1 MATIVTNTNRV
12 HDGCNYYLMCRIS
25 NDEWVSFLNKAFV
38 LHSNNGKLHG
48 QFLSSSWFKKQ
59 IQCNDTLDVLV
70 VRLPRRDS
78 TFHPDIMITAD
89 MLSQRLTEYETN
101 NLCCERLNYEDLDF
115 VAIHKHYRCDT
126 IKYTCNM
133 ISERK
138 SGNNINNV
146 TDESIFGTHNGSNIN
161 MTFEMLNEI
170 DSFVNLNILDNSDSD
185 TLNESLDIPRLCR
198 NDGSWNIYRNSFSDT
213 NNDHVYYI
221 TCPQFT
227 LNI

>member
-1 MATIVTNTNRV
+1 MASIVMNTNRV
-12 HDGCNYYLMCRIS
+12 HGGCNYYLMCRIS
-25 NDEWVSFLNKAFV
+25 NGEWVSFLNKAFV

-59 IQCNDTLDVLV
+59 IQYNESLDVII
-70 VRLPRRDS
+70 VRLPHRDS
-78 TFHPDIMITAD
+78 TFNPDITITAD
-89 MLSQRLTEYETN
+89 MLSQRLTEYETH
-101 NLCCERLNYEDLDF
+101 NLCSEYVNYEELDF

-133 ISERK
+133 INERN
-138 SGNNINNV
+138 SGDNRTSV
-146 TDESIFGTHNGSNIN
+146 TDESIFGTHGESNIN
-161 MTFEMLNEI
+161 MTFEMLNEM
-170 DSFVNLNILDNSDSD
+170 DSFVNLNIIDNSNID
-185 TLNESLDIPRLCR
+185 TLNECLDIPRLSR

-213 NNDHVYYI
+213 NNDPVYYI

>member
-1 MATIVTNTNRV
+1 MVTNTNRV
-12 HDGCNYYLMCRIS
+12 HGGCNYYLMCRIS
-25 NDEWVSFLNKAFV
+25 NGEWVSFLNKAFV

-59 IQCNDTLDVLV
+59 IQYNESLDVLV
-70 VRLPRRDS
+70 IRLPRSDS

-89 MLSQRLTEYETN
+89 MLSRRLTEYETHN
-101 NLCCERLNYEDLDF
+101 QCSESVNYEELDF

-133 ISERK
+133 INERN
-138 SGNNINNV
+138 SGDNRTSV
-146 TDESIFGTHNGSNIN
+146 TDESIFGTHGESNIN
-161 MTFEMLNEI
+161 MTFEMLNEM
-170 DSFVNLNILDNSDSD
+170 DSFVNLNIIDNSNID
-185 TLNESLDIPRLCR
+185 TLNECLDIPRLSR
-198 NDGSWNIYRNSFSDT
+198 NDGSWNIYRNSISDT
-213 NNDHVYYI
+213 NNDPVYYI

>member
-1 MATIVTNTNRV
+1 MNTNRV

-25 NDEWVSFLNKAFV
+25 NGEWVSFLNKAFV
-38 LHSNNGKLHG
+38 LHSKNGKLHG

-59 IQCNDTLDVLV
+59 IQYNETLDVLV

-89 MLSQRLTEYETN
+89 MLSQRLTEYATH
-101 NLCCERLNYEDLDF
+101 NLCTEYVNYEGLDF
-115 VAIHKHYRCDT
+115 VVIHKHYHSDT

-133 ISERK
+133 INERN
-138 SGNNINNV
+138 SWDNRNTV
-146 TDESIFGTHNGSNIN
+146 TDESIFGTPNGSNIN
-161 MTFEMLNEI
+161 MTFEML
-170 DSFVNLNILDNSDSD
+170 DSLVNLNILDTTID
-185 TLNESLDIPRLCR
+185 LNEGLDIPRLSR
-198 NDGSWNIYRNSFSDT
+198 NNGSWNTYRNSCSDT
-213 NNDHVYYI
+213 NNDPVYYI

>member
-1 MATIVTNTNRV
+1 MTSIVTNTNRV
-12 HDGCNYYLMCRIS
+12 HGGCNYYLMCRIS
-25 NDEWVSFLNKAFV
+25 NGEWVSFLNKAFV

-59 IQCNDTLDVLV
+59 IQYNESLDVLV
-70 VRLPRRDS
+70 IRLPRSDS

-89 MLSQRLTEYETN
+89 MLSRRLTEYETHN
-101 NLCCERLNYEDLDF
+101 QCSESVNYEELDF

-133 ISERK
+133 INERN
-138 SGNNINNV
+138 SGDNRTSV
-146 TDESIFGTHNGSNIN
+146 TDESIFGTHGESNIN
-161 MTFEMLNEI
+161 MTFEMLNEM
-170 DSFVNLNILDNSDSD
+170 DSFVNLNIIDNSNID
-185 TLNESLDIPRLCR
+185 TLNECLDIPRLSR

-213 NNDHVYYI
+213 NNDPVYYI

>member
-1 MATIVTNTNRV
+1 MTSMVTNTNRV
-12 HDGCNYYLMCRIS
+12 HGGCNYYLMCRIS
-25 NDEWVSFLNKAFV
+25 NGEWVSFLNKAFV

-59 IQCNDTLDVLV
+59 IQYNESLDVLV
-70 VRLPRRDS
+70 IRLPRSDS

-89 MLSQRLTEYETN
+89 MLSRRLTEYETHN
-101 NLCCERLNYEDLDF
+101 QCSESVNYEELDF

-133 ISERK
+133 INERN
-138 SGNNINNV
+138 SGDNRTSV
-146 TDESIFGTHNGSNIN
+146 TDESIFGTHGESNIN
-161 MTFEMLNEI
+161 MTFEMLNEM
-170 DSFVNLNILDNSDSD
+170 DSFVNLNIIDNSNID
-185 TLNESLDIPRLCR
+185 TLNECLDIPRLSR
-198 NDGSWNIYRNSFSDT
+198 NDGSWNIYRNSISDT
-213 NNDHVYYI
+213 NNDPVYYI

>member
-1 MATIVTNTNRV
+1 MASIVMNTNRV
-12 HDGCNYYLMCRIS
+12 HGGCNYYLMCRIS
-25 NDEWVSFLNKAFV
+25 NGEWVSFLNKAFV

-59 IQCNDTLDVLV
+59 IQYNEPLDVLI

-89 MLSQRLTEYETN
+89 MLSQRLTE
-101 NLCCERLNYEDLDF
+101 CERHNRRTQYVNYEELDF
-115 VAIHKHYRCDT
+115 VAIHKHYPCDT

-133 ISERK
+133 INERN
-138 SGNNINNV
+138 SGDNRNTV
-146 TDESIFGTHNGSNIN
+146 TDESIFGTPQKSNIN
-161 MTFEMLNEI
+161 MTFEMLNEM
-170 DSFVNLNILDNSDSD
+170 DSIVNLNILDNSN
-185 TLNESLDIPRLCR
+185 TIIEGLDIPHLSR
-198 NDGSWNIYRNSFSDT
+198 NDGSWNTYRNSFSDT
-213 NNDHVYYI
+213 NNDPVYYI